1 MTFSVLQPDPNTYH
15 LWRRFSMPTRSGS
28 RDSIAVPSNV
38 ANKLNSAYT
47 FLVSLIVLHVW
58 ILILLVLLS
67 YCIRRRK
74 HPIEIGRDIWNAKTA
89 PLDIVKVSAVIY
101 RRQRHRWS
109 MLLWMVLA
117 FAILVANYAI
127 PIEVAPYI
135 ILDNAAP
142 VAADKIYVPYPV
154 AEDSIS
160 ELKEF
165 YLQAPSAF
173 RAVGNVQTA
182 IASKKDHVS
191 VDEPVLLQDL
201 GDGEAIMSV
210 DYRYDVSG
218 VDLGLQHYP
227 DLFLNVEGSC
237 TTDYGLLWP
246 ESERDGATVDTYS
259 LWDQNISVSLFD
271 GPAPQGFL
279 RTGPLSPT
287 GPPGNFTW
295 AAVVSSLERQS
306 ATEGTDPWYLTGPL
320 NGSQFYKVKSGRP
333 ALSCWQ
339 NDVWSYKGYN
349 STIIALNSSA
359 LPGLDLSDG
368 LQLILGNSLD
378 QPRIVTLATQLGPQ
392 ALAST
397 ATSLGEYFD
406 ANQSSFY
413 SDVQRLVIAS
423 YVASANTLTESTLF
437 AEEHLGIPNLI
448 LGNDGQA
455 LPGSA
460 NFVIWSSQVST
471 LSVRVLIIIPVIALA
486 LFLIV
491 LYVIESWPPLGKD
504 LDGELEDTANNP
516 KDSSNKPEDVEKGLV
531 DNSQERNNGV
541 QNR

>member
-1 MTFSVLQPDPNTYH
+1 
-15 LWRRFSMPTRSGS
+15 MPTRSGS
-28 RDSIAVPSNV
+28 RDAIAVPSNV

-47 FLVSLIVLHVW
+47 FLVSLIVIYVW
-58 ILILLVLLS
+58 VLILLVLLW
-67 YCIRRRK
+67 YCVRRRK
-74 HPIEIGRDIWNAKTA
+74 HPIEIVRDIWNAKTS
-89 PLDIVKVSAVIY
+89 PLDIVKVSAITY

-109 MLLWMVLA
+109 MILWMVLA
-117 FAILVANYAI
+117 FAILIANYAI

-142 VAADKIYVPYPV
+142 VAGDAIYVPLPV
-154 AEDSIS
+154 APGSIS
-160 ELKEF
+160 DLKEF

-173 RAVGNVQTA
+173 RAVGNAQTA
-182 IASKKDHVS
+182 IASKKAHIS

-227 DLFLNVEGSC
+227 DLVLNVEGSC
-237 TTDYGLLWP
+237 ITDYELLWP

-259 LWDQNISVSLFD
+259 IWGQNLSVSLFD
-271 GPAPQGFL
+271 GPAPQGYL

-349 STIIALNSSA
+349 STIIALNSEA
-359 LPGLDLSDG
+359 LPGLDLPEG
-368 LQLILGNSLD
+368 IQTILVNSLFE
-378 QPRIVTLATQLGPQ
+378 PRIVTLATQLGPQ

-406 ANQSSFY
+406 AEESTFRN
-413 SDVQRLVIAS
+413 DIQRLVIAS

-437 AEEHLGIPNLI
+437 AQERLGIPNSI
-448 LGNDGQA
+448 LNNSQI
-455 LPGSA
+455 LPGSTD
-460 NFVIWSSQVST
+460 FVIWSSDVST
-471 LSVRVLIIIPVIALA
+471 LSVRVLIIIPAITLA

-491 LYVIESWPPLGKD
+491 LYVIESWPPLGKE
-504 LDGELEDTANNP
+504 LDGELEDTAN
-516 KDSSNKPEDVEKGLV
+516 KPEDVERGSV
-531 DNSQERNNGV
+531 DNSQERSNGI